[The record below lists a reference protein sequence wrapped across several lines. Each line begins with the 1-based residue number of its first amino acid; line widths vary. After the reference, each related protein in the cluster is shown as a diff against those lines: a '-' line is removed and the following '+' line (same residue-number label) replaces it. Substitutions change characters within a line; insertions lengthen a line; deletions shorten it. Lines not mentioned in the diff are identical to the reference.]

1 MQLSSASNPS
11 RMETTFQQRTLF
23 FIVLLIG
30 LCLVF
35 AVSYTGR
42 VMAKVRMDNAV
53 SDQGEENRLA
63 QERTAQLQA
72 RLTYVQSDAFAEEK
86 AREEFGMTQ
95 PGDRKVVILP
105 ELNTQPQNVPAP
117 VLVAPAPQP
126 TIPFVEPQRAPAEQP
141 ITGPTVPIWRQ
152 WLALLFP

>member
-105 ELNTQPQNVPAP
+105 ELNTQPQNAPAL